1 MKPSPKRGSDKIN
14 MLKKERKTAEEK
26 KWYHTAWTHLLIPAL
41 REEDLESSTKRGA
54 NRTKALVSHYW
65 SPQSLH
71 PKEILSDCLRL
82 EKSPTKSLNPMLFSI
97 SKHSFPKIQGQLMP
111 MTGVISRVITP
122 KDKTT
127 SNPLARLKV
136 RIFSKSVVSF
146 LYSDCI
152 FYDYIFHFA
161 EFANIDAR
169 KARIC
174 FEDFV
179 SC

>member
-1 MKPSPKRGSDKIN
+1 
-14 MLKKERKTAEEK
+14 
-26 KWYHTAWTHLLIPAL
+26 
-41 REEDLESSTKRGA
+41 
-54 NRTKALVSHYW
+54 
-65 SPQSLH
+65 
-71 PKEILSDCLRL
+71 
-82 EKSPTKSLNPMLFSI
+82 
-97 SKHSFPKIQGQLMP
+97 MP
-111 MTGVISRVITP
+111 MTGVISGVITP
-122 KDKTT
+122 KDKTK

-146 LYSDCI
+146 LYSGCI